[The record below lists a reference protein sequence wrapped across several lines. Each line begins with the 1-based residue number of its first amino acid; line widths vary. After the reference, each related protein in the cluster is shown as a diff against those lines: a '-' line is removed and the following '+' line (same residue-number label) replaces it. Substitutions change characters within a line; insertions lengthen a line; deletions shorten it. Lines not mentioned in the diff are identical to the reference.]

1 MCGGDGASGRVG
13 RAVAAMGWY
22 LAADGVESGFTGGGA
37 MDGSAGGAAEEDAPR
52 LLASRRASHAPHR
65 SCDERA
71 MSTVGSAPGMCG
83 QRTTFGS
90 RIARVSAAR
99 ARDSSLEA
107 RARDGGV
114 ARSPHAS

>member
-1 MCGGDGASGRVG
+1 MCGGDGAAGRVG
-13 RAVAAMGWY
+13 RAVAATGWC
-22 LAADGVESGFTGGGA
+22 LAVDGVEGGFASGGA
-37 MDGSAGGAAEEDAPR
+37 TDGSEGGAAEEDAPR

-71 MSTVGSAPGMCG
+71 MSTVGSAFGMCG
-83 QRTTFGS
+83 HRTTFGS

-107 RARDGGV
+107 RARGGGV

>member
-71 MSTVGSAPGMCG
+71 MSTVGSAP
-83 QRTTFGS
+83 
-90 RIARVSAAR
+90 
-99 ARDSSLEA
+99 DSSLEA